1 MANGWK
7 SLPSFSIY
15 SPFPIPLL
23 TCIIM
28 LDIVRIGFVG
38 CGGNARG
45 HMNTLKKLEG
55 ASIVAVCDVIEK
67 NAKEAAGITG
77 GTPYTDLHEMLARDD
92 LNGIYLSLPVH
103 AHGAPEHAVIERGLP
118 FFVEKPVARRME
130 IAEEILE
137 RVTEKN
143 LITCV
148 GYQLRYSGSSTA
160 VRETLQGQRVGLVV
174 GKYWSG
180 SGRGNPDAWIR
191 QYEKSGGQILEQATH
206 TIDAMR
212 YLCGEVKEVVTYKA
226 SRELTEIDCPDVQA
240 VALVFESG
248 AIGSLTTTW
257 AFDPRDWSNANVLEI
272 TFSDQY
278 LRWGGGNSITVSGGG
293 KDKQEIERSGR
304 SIDAVFVDAV
314 RSNDGSEI
322 LSPYADAVKS
332 LELCLAI
339 NESGETGER
348 VKL

>member
-1 MANGWK
+1 M
-7 SLPSFSIY
+7 SDTI
-15 SPFPIPLL
+15 
-23 TCIIM
+23 
-28 LDIVRIGFVG
+28 RIGFIG

-45 HMNTLKKLEG
+45 HMNTLNNMEG
-55 ASIVAVCDVIEK
+55 ASVVAVCDVIEK
-67 NAKEAAGITG
+67 NANEAAERTG
-77 GTPYTDLHEMLARDD
+77 GDPYIDLHEMLSRDD
-92 LNGIYLSLPVH
+92 LDGIYLSLPVH
-103 AHGAPEHAVIERGLP
+103 AHGAPELAVIERGLP

-130 IAEEILE
+130 IAQEILKG
-137 RVTEKN
+137 VTEKN

-148 GYQLRYSGSSTA
+148 GYQLRYSGASVAAS
-160 VRETLQGQRVGLVV
+160 ELLQDQRVGLVV

-212 YLCGEVKEVVTYKA
+212 QLCGEVKEVITHRA

-240 VALVFESG
+240 ITLVFESG
-248 AIGSLTTTW
+248 AIGSLTTSW

-272 TFSDQY
+272 TFADR
-278 LRWGGGNSITVSGGG
+278 LIRWGGGKSITLSGGG
-293 KDKQEIERSGR
+293 EDKQEVEGEGR

-322 LSPYADAVKS
+322 RSPYADAVKS

-339 NESGETGER
+339 NESGETGQP